1 MDFANI
7 KEAADFKQEAS
18 TEEPTCLIFGEGFAM
33 DIPGE

>member
-7 KEAADFKQEAS
+7 KEAADLKQEAS
-18 TEEPTCLIFGEGFAM
+18 IEEPTSLVFQEGFAM